1 MLDPDGEIEEKYHY
15 YKFELKD
22 ERVVLGVIA
31 GESAGAYTLESNA
44 GRFDLDKSDVD
55 HVEVL
60 PYSLMPDAVFQTMT
74 DTEVRDLVAFL
85 RK

>member
-1 MLDPDGEIEEKYHY
+1 M
-15 YKFELKD
+15 
-22 ERVVLGVIA
+22 VLGVIA
-31 GESAGAYTLESNA
+31 GESEQSYTLESNV
-44 GRFDLDKSDVD
+44 GRFELEKASIAHRD
-55 HVEVL
+55 VL